1 MEKYNKYNIQAA
13 HNILNGKYH
22 FSKKYSI
29 IALNQNIPALYY
41 VLKGSG
47 ILWIDKI
54 KYDITEMQSIFV
66 RPNVEATFECGDDN
80 CELLYVF
87 FTGVDYMWLISHTA
101 FTSGLYVTPPI
112 ELPDVEKLFN
122 ITVDGK
128 GEIYQNARIN
138 ARMCYL
144 LSYYIQYFPAVNEEF
159 NHYVLSAAKYIELNY
174 RNSSFTATD
183 VSNYLKLDRSYLYK
197 LFKSEM
203 GMSVHDYINKLRIS
217 RASSLLAT
225 SNLTIKDVASES
237 GFADQMY
244 FSRLFKKKKNL
255 TPSQYRSYFKDSQQ
269 DDI

>member
-1 MEKYNKYNIQAA
+1 MVK
-13 HNILNGKYH
+13 
-22 FSKKYSI
+22 F
-29 IALNQNIPALYY
+29 P
-41 VLKGSG
+41 
-47 ILWIDKI
+47 
-54 KYDITEMQSIFV
+54 
-66 RPNVEATFECGDDN
+66 
-80 CELLYVF
+80 LLFHQQYF
-87 FTGVDYMWLISHTA
+87 
-101 FTSGLYVTPPI
+101 
-112 ELPDVEKLFN
+112 
-122 ITVDGK
+122 
-128 GEIYQNARIN
+128 
-138 ARMCYL
+138 L

-269 DDI
+269 DNI

>member
-112 ELPDVEKLFN
+112 ELPDVEKLFKELDTGN
-122 ITVDGK
+122 DFFNKSTLSRKVDD
-128 GEIYQNARIN
+128 
-138 ARMCYL
+138 
-144 LSYYIQYFPAVNEEF
+144 
-159 NHYVLSAAKYIELNY
+159 
-174 RNSSFTATD
+174 D
-183 VSNYLKLDRSYLYK
+183 VFSTKRLK
-197 LFKSEM
+197 
-203 GMSVHDYINKLRIS
+203 I
-217 RASSLLAT
+217 
-225 SNLTIKDVASES
+225 
-237 GFADQMY
+237 
-244 FSRLFKKKKNL
+244 
-255 TPSQYRSYFKDSQQ
+255 
-269 DDI
+269 

>member
-87 FTGVDYMWLISHTA
+87 FTGVDYMWLI
-101 FTSGLYVTPPI
+101 
-112 ELPDVEKLFN
+112 
-122 ITVDGK
+122 
-128 GEIYQNARIN
+128 
-138 ARMCYL
+138 
-144 LSYYIQYFPAVNEEF
+144 
-159 NHYVLSAAKYIELNY
+159 
-174 RNSSFTATD
+174 
-183 VSNYLKLDRSYLYK
+183 
-197 LFKSEM
+197 
-203 GMSVHDYINKLRIS
+203 
-217 RASSLLAT
+217 
-225 SNLTIKDVASES
+225 
-237 GFADQMY
+237 
-244 FSRLFKKKKNL
+244 
-255 TPSQYRSYFKDSQQ
+255 
-269 DDI
+269 